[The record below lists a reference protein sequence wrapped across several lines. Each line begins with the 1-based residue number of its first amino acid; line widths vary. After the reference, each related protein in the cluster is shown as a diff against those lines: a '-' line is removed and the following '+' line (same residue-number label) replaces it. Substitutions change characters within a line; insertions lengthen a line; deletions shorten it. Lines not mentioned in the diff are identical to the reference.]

1 MNKLKSKK
9 GELIVSLV
17 ELVIGIL
24 LLIKPVG
31 FTSGIIVVIGLLLAA
46 QGVKNI
52 VQYFKIK
59 PAEASKEQL
68 FSKGLIGTLIGCF
81 CMFRSQWFIATFP
94 VLTMIYG
101 VMILLLGMNKIQKMA
116 DMLRVKGKY
125 WYLEGIAAALSIIFA
140 IIILANPFA
149 STAALWVFV
158 AISVIAEAILDFC
171 TAFVTAK

>member
-1 MNKLKSKK
+1 MNKLKNKK

-31 FTSGIIVVIGLLLAA
+31 FTSGIIVIIGLLLAA
-46 QGVKNI
+46 QGIRSIVK
-52 VQYFKIK
+52 YFKMK

-68 FSKGLIGTLIGCF
+68 LSKGLIGTMVGLF
-81 CMFRSQWFIATFP
+81 CVFRSQWFIATFP
-94 VLTMIYG
+94 VLTMLYG
-101 VMILLLGMNKIQKMA
+101 VMILLLGMSKIQKMA
-116 DMLRVKGKY
+116 DMLRLKEKY
-125 WYLEGIAAALSIIFA
+125 WYLAGIAAALSIIFA

-149 STAALWVFV
+149 STAALWIFV

-171 TAFVTAK
+171 TAFVTA

>member
-1 MNKLKSKK
+1 MNKLKNKK
-9 GELIVSLV
+9 GELVLSLV

-46 QGVKNI
+46 KGIKSI
-52 VQYFKIK
+52 VQYFKMK

-68 FSKGLIGTLIGCF
+68 LSKGLIGTLIGCF

-101 VMILLLGMNKIQKMA
+101 VMILLLGMSKIQKMA
-116 DMLRVKGKY
+116 DMLRTKEKY
-125 WYLEGIAAALSIIFA
+125 WYLAGIAAVLSIIFA
-140 IIILANPFA
+140 IVILANPFA
-149 STAALWVFV
+149 STAALWIFV

-171 TAFVTAK
+171 TAFVTAG